1 MRPVPTLRAA
11 HLLPYLEFCYDNG
24 LPAEHVLKK
33 FGLPASLHTQPEAR
47 LPILPTLKFLAH
59 IERSACVQD
68 IGILASRY
76 VKLSLLSRSN
86 QRAILTAPTL
96 EQALKAC
103 IDGAKLESNA
113 FVGWTAEENDSV
125 RFCKTHEIGMADEE
139 ETRPLQIHFILL
151 MLSVIRAFAGQSWHP
166 ASMGFRSRVPVNPVV
181 GHLFP
186 KTHFFFRQNCSWI
199 SLPKAMLGLEGNDSR
214 LNLLAVQNCA
224 EVASLR
230 LGEDYVTA
238 LKGVFKPYLPDGYPT
253 IDFAAEILG
262 TSVRSLQRTLAQCS
276 TTYSKLIEETRVEAA
291 VELLEGSDSKII
303 DVASAV
309 GYEDPSHFSRA
320 FRRLKGT
327 TPREFRVSGTAG
339 HDARMHAAGKT
350 C

>member
-1 MRPVPTLRAA
+1 MRSVPTLRAA
-11 HLLPYLEFCYDNG
+11 HLAPYLEFCYDSG
-24 LPAEHVLKK
+24 LPVERLLKK
-33 FGLPASLHTQPEAR
+33 FGLPASLDVQPEAR

-59 IERSACVQD
+59 IERDACVQD

-76 VKLSLLSRSN
+76 VSLSLLSRSN
-86 QRAILTAPTL
+86 QRAILTAATL
-96 EQALKAC
+96 EVALAAW
-103 IDGAKLESNA
+103 IVGAQTESNV
-113 FVGWTAEENDSV
+113 FVGWMVEENDSIRV
-125 RFCKTHEIGMADEE
+125 CNRQEIATLGGEG
-139 ETRPLQIHFILL
+139 TRPLQIHFILL
-151 MLSVIRAFAGQSWHP
+151 LLSVIRAFAGQSWHP
-166 ASMGFRSRVPVNPVV
+166 VSMGFRSCVPLNPTV

-199 SLPKAMLGLEGNDSR
+199 SLPKAMLGMEGNGSR
-214 LNLLAVQNCA
+214 LNLLGVQSCA

-238 LKGVFKPYLPDGYPT
+238 LKGVFKPYLPDGYPN

-262 TSVRSLQRTLAQCS
+262 TSVRSLQRSLAQCS

-309 GYEDPSHFSRA
+309 GYDDPSHFSRA

-327 TPREFRVSGTAG
+327 SPREFRVSGTA
-339 HDARMHAAGKT
+339 
-350 C
+350 

>member
-11 HLLPYLEFCYDNG
+11 HLLPYLEFCLDNG
-24 LPAEHVLKK
+24 LPAERLLNK
-33 FGLPASLHTQPEAR
+33 FRLPASLDAQPEAK

-76 VKLSLLSRSN
+76 VSLSLLSRLN

-96 EQALKAC
+96 QDALAAW
-103 IDGAKLESNA
+103 IVGSQIESNA
-113 FVGWTAEENDSV
+113 FVGWVAAENDSIRV
-125 RFCKTHEIGMADEE
+125 CKRQEIAIVDDE
-139 ETRPLQIHFILL
+139 ETRALQIHFILIVL
-151 MLSVIRAFAGQSWHP
+151 CVIRAFAGQNWSP
-166 ASMGFRSRVPVNPVV
+166 ISMGFGSCVPLNPMV

-186 KTHFFFRQNCSWI
+186 KTQFFFRQDCSWI
-199 SLPKAMLGLEGNDSR
+199 SLPKGMLGIEGNRSR
-214 LNLLAVQNCA
+214 LTLPATQSCGEVRPIIRLAD
-224 EVASLR
+224 
-230 LGEDYVTA
+230 DYVTA
-238 LKGVFKPYLPDGYPT
+238 LKGVLKPYLPDGYPG
-253 IDFAAEILG
+253 IDLAAEILG

-291 VELLEGSDSKII
+291 VELLESSDSKII
-303 DVASAV
+303 DVAYAV

-327 TPREFRVSGTAG
+327 SPREFRVSG
-339 HDARMHAAGKT
+339 AA
-350 C
+350 